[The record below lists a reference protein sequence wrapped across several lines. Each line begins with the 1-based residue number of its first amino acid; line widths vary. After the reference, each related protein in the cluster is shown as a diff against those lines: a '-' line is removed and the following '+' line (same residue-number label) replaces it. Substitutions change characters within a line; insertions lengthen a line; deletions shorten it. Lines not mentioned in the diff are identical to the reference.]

1 MKSRTDIF
9 EALPEELEIYPDS
22 MTEVQ
27 TPRSSPPEDTRSPI
41 APTRRNDPRTTRVV
55 NAPPSSADDDDDE
68 EMDGTA
74 APPPSREMLPP
85 RVPAAK
91 RVTTREDTRLPHQ
104 DGEVL
109 SVTGRSK
116 FANETKMPQE

>member
-1 MKSRTDIF
+1 
-9 EALPEELEIYPDS
+9 

-41 APTRRNDPRTTRVV
+41 APTRRNDPRPTRVV
-55 NAPPSSADDDDDE
+55 NAPPSSDGNNDE
-68 EMDGTA
+68 MGGSA
-74 APPPSREMLPP
+74 APPPSREMPPP
-85 RVPAAK
+85 RAPAIK
-91 RVTTREDTRLPHQ
+91 RVTTREGNRLPHQ

-116 FANETKMPQE
+116 FANDIKMLLVLEDEAQG